1 MRTSPYQSAAT
12 AGHYTKRM
20 LEAARRLEFHP
31 AATGELAQARQIAS
45 QMMSHEVATEATLGR
60 ILAMQPASTLF
71 LREAGAVSG
80 MVSTLL
86 LRPEAEPVL
95 RAGAFDGLEPDEAL
109 LARAGQ
115 PVGLYY
121 VWGIAGATKSARAA
135 VMEVMHSFRFGALAD
150 LTAYA
155 VAATRVGRYVGV
167 TQLGFAPVRH
177 PGDNLIVSPP
187 QLAKVAA

>member
-1 MRTSPYQSAAT
+1 MSSSRPRCASAAEY
-12 AGHYTKRM
+12 ARRM
-20 LEAARRLEFHP
+20 LKNAARLDFYP
-31 AATGELAQARQIAS
+31 AATDELSQARAIAS
-45 QMMSHEVATEATLGR
+45 QMMSHEVASEATLGR
-60 ILAMQPASTLF
+60 ILELQPASTLF

-95 RAGAFDGLEPDEAL
+95 RAGEFDGLRPEEAL
-109 LARAGQ
+109 LARGQ
-115 PVGLYY
+115 DEASLYY
-121 VWGIAGATKSARAA
+121 VWGIAGATKEARAA
-135 VMEVMHSFRFGALAD
+135 VMDLMHRFRFGVLAD

-187 QLAKVAA
+187 QSARVAA

>member
-1 MRTSPYQSAAT
+1 
-12 AGHYTKRM
+12 M
-20 LEAARRLEFHP
+20 LEAAARLGFHP
-31 AATGELAQARQIAS
+31 AATDELPQARAIAS
-45 QMMSHEVATEATLGR
+45 QMMSHDVASEATLGR
-60 ILAMQPASTLF
+60 VLQLQPASTLF

-86 LRPEAEPVL
+86 LRPAAEAVL
-95 RAGAFDGLEPDEAL
+95 RLGAFDGLTPDEAL
-109 LARAGQ
+109 LARGGDAAS
-115 PVGLYY
+115 LYY

-135 VMEVMHSFRFGALAD
+135 VMDLMHRFRFGVLAD

-177 PGDNLIVSPP
+177 PDDNLLVSPP
-187 QLAKVAA
+187 QAGRIAA